1 MDVCCIDVSITIGIG
16 LNEMYILFPSKT
28 TTNGLLCK
36 IATKEQL
43 FPPTSPSTNMQSQGN
58 LKFDL

>member
-1 MDVCCIDVSITIGIG
+1 
-16 LNEMYILFPSKT
+16 MYILFPSKT